1 MSSGNKASTVDDE
14 RGNEK
19 LGQEFKK
26 PSDPKHSVSCEN
38 HWGISRPLS
47 REW

>member
-1 MSSGNKASTVDDE
+1 MSSGNKTSTVDDE
-14 RGNEK
+14 RDSEK

-26 PSDPKHSVSCEN
+26 PSDPKHSVSHEN
-38 HWGISRPLS
+38 HWGISRLLS